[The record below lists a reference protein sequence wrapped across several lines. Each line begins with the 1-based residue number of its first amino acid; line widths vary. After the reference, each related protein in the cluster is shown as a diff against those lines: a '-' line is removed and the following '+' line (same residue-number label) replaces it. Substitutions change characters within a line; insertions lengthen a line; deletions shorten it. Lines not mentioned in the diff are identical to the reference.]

1 MKFVSESHDRARL
14 MGGSLKLRCAGNEKA
29 TTLIRGD
36 VTSDGNGTL
45 LAPQECDLLRNRP

>member
-14 MGGSLKLRCAGNEKA
+14 MGGSLKLRCVGNEKA